1 MIGYL
6 FGTPF
11 VLDVFRM
18 GTVGDDF
25 SGDSGHCDAGRHVFD
40 HYGSCPDGGIVADFH
55 VFNDAD
61 VRADIDIVADCGGRA
76 FVAPDRKELADVD
89 IVADFCATVDYDAYT
104 MPDVKTVADL
114 SGIWDLYSIFFLKPA
129 QFRPC
134 DEANRF
140 PCFCQTHPEYIS
152 ETMISCR

>member
-25 SGDSGHCDAGRHVFD
+25 GGDSGHCDAGRHVFD

-61 VRADIDIVADCGGRA
+61 VRTDIYVVADCGGRA
-76 FVAPDRKELADVD
+76 FVAPD
-89 IVADFCATVDYDAYT
+89 
-104 MPDVKTVADL
+104 
-114 SGIWDLYSIFFLKPA
+114 
-129 QFRPC
+129 
-134 DEANRF
+134 
-140 PCFCQTHPEYIS
+140 
-152 ETMISCR
+152 